1 MPAPITVVIPTLNA
15 ASALPE
21 TAGALM
27 PGVEA
32 GLIGTL
38 VVSDGGS
45 NDDTLGIAKG
55 LGARIVTGPSGRGA
69 QIARGVA
76 EARSD
81 WLLILHADTHLSGD
95 WVDALRHHLAHEVDR
110 AGYFRLA
117 YRAPGLTPRLVAGWA
132 NLRSRWLGLPYGDQ
146 ALLIHHA
153 TLDAVGGIPDL
164 PLMEDVALTR
174 ALKGRLRVLPAT
186 ARTSAERYLE
196 EGWLMRGARNLWT
209 LARYLGGADPAVLAR
224 SYKRKTR

>member
-21 TAGALM
+21 TSGALM

-38 VVSDGGS
+38 VISDGGS
-45 NDDTLGIAKG
+45 VDDTLGIARG
-55 LGARIVTGPSGRGA
+55 LGARIVSGPSGRGG

-95 WVDALRHHLAHEVDR
+95 WVESVRHHLEHHAGQ
-110 AGYFRLA
+110 AGYFQLS
-117 YRAPGLTPRLVAGWA
+117 YRAPGLAPRLVAGWA
-132 NLRSRWLGLPYGDQ
+132 NLRSRWFGLPYGDQ
-146 ALLIHHA
+146 GLLIQRS
-153 TLDAVGGIPDL
+153 TLAEVGGFPDL
-164 PLMEDVALTR
+164 PLMEDVALAR
-174 ALKGRLRVLPAT
+174 ALKGRLRALPAT
-186 ARTSAERYLE
+186 ARTSAERYLD
-196 EGWLMRGARNLWT
+196 EGWLRRGARNLWT
-209 LARYLGGADPAVLAR
+209 LGRYLGGSEPAALAQ
-224 SYKRKTR
+224 SYRKRRR